1 MADKVQVIVSYV
13 GKADFTDEVPPTA
26 DIQSIKVRAM
36 GQFELDPGS
45 AALYVLQLKG
55 GDIADHTKIGSLGT
69 GPIRLELTLKQDVP
83 KG

>member
-1 MADKVQVIVSYV
+1 MAEQVQVVVSYV
-13 GKADFTDEVPPTA
+13 GKADFTDEVPVSA

-36 GQFELDPGS
+36 RHFDLDPGS
-45 AALYVLQLKG
+45 AGQYVLQLNG
-55 GDIADHTKIGSLGT
+55 GDVADHGKIGSLGA